1 MFSVRRQARDALCGK
16 IYQVKPETLVWLG
29 RFAARNAHRVGM
41 VKSLAPGAPACM
53 NMQGQKEAS
62 HIFALQHEAKTQ
74 AKNQTCKSQLAIFR
88 QLSVEFR
95 IKSNIQPSGDPLAS
109 IPFCSTFY
117 SNVNI
122 AARRCIGAM
131 TSVTSTRLV
140 LQEIR
145 AKQQSLDLDDQWIQY
160 QRQIASLFDRWR
172 LAYAK
177 REALEAVR
185 EALEQAAREQLEHER
200 IARLWRPLEY
210 LALLLLSIL
219 RFLLGCSKFGGF
231 QNRERPRCTTMPWN
245 IWPSLVVLWGVC
257 WMFVNTP
264 FIEFDTT
271 QFNSAFDDEQ
281 LPLFVPSK
289 TFPSKREILQM
300 H

>member
-1 MFSVRRQARDALCGK
+1 
-16 IYQVKPETLVWLG
+16 
-29 RFAARNAHRVGM
+29 M
-41 VKSLAPGAPACM
+41 VESLAPGAPTCM

-74 AKNQTCKSQLAIFR
+74 AKNRTCKNQLAIFR
-88 QLSVEFR
+88 HPSVEIR
-95 IKSNIQPSGDPLAS
+95 IKPKIQPSGGPFTS
-109 IPFCSTFY
+109 TPFCSTFC
-117 SNVNI
+117 SNINI

-131 TSVTSTRLV
+131 TFVTATPFCYSVDFSTGRCIGPMTSVTATRLA

-145 AKQQSLDLDDQWIQY
+145 VKQQSLDLDDLWIQ
-160 QRQIASLFDRWR
+160 QQIQTLRKQLEQTARKQLEQ
-172 LAYAK
+172 A
-177 REALEAVR
+177 EQALLEL
-185 EALEQAAREQLEHER
+185 LEQAAREQLEQAEREQLEHER
-200 IARLWRPLEY
+200 IARLWRSLEY
-210 LALLLLSIL
+210 LALLLLSIV

-264 FIEFDTT
+264 FIDFNAT

-289 TFPSKREILQM
+289 TFPSTREIFQM

>member
-1 MFSVRRQARDALCGK
+1 
-16 IYQVKPETLVWLG
+16 
-29 RFAARNAHRVGM
+29 M

-88 QLSVEFR
+88 HPSVEIR
-95 IKSNIQPSGDPLAS
+95 IKPKIQPSGGPLTS
-109 IPFCSTFY
+109 TPFCSTFC

-131 TSVTSTRLV
+131 APYTATRLALRELRV
-140 LQEIR
+140 KQESLYFAVKFSCWRPYVSTDPLLQKVQALR
-145 AKQQSLDLDDQWIQY
+145 DLCE
-160 QRQIASLFDRWR
+160 R
-172 LAYAK
+172 
-177 REALEAVR
+177 
-185 EALEQAAREQLEHER
+185 LEQAEREEAPEQLGRETVEQAEQAEREQLEHER
-200 IARLWRPLEY
+200 IARLWRSLEY
-210 LALLLLSIL
+210 LVLLLLSIL

-231 QNRERPRCTTMPWN
+231 QNRQRPKCTTMPWN

-264 FIEFDTT
+264 FVEFDAT

-289 TFPSKREILQM
+289 TFPSTREIFQM
-300 H
+300 D